1 MPLGGVDRR
10 RPRQAPRRRN
20 CVLHTRSIELPP
32 LMKSSEH
39 ISASYGIW
47 IAAIA
52 AVVIFLVDLTLP
64 LGVAIPIAYVGL
76 ILFGLWIP
84 QMGYTVGIAA
94 LASVLTVIDPFL
106 SSPGGP
112 VWMAAANR
120 GIVIAVLW
128 STAVIV
134 ILYNHARREIR
145 ALRGMLAICASCKKV
160 RGDEGFWK
168 HMDEYIE
175 DHSEVLLSHCLC
187 PACQQKWFP
196 ELAERR
202 SSVGPAKVTESSSL

>member
-1 MPLGGVDRR
+1 L
-10 RPRQAPRRRN
+10 A
-20 CVLHTRSIELPP
+20 P
-32 LMKSSEH
+32 LMKSFDNMPNS
-39 ISASYGIW
+39 SRLW
-47 IAAIA
+47 IAAIGGIA
-52 AVVIFLVDLTLP
+52 IFLVDLTVP

-84 QMGYTVGIAA
+84 QTGYTVCVAA
-94 LASVLTVIDPFL
+94 MASVLTILDPFL
-106 SSPGGP
+106 SPPGGP
-112 VWMAAANR
+112 VWMAVANR

-128 STAVIV
+128 STAAIV
-134 ILYNHARREIR
+134 VLYNHARGEIR

-196 ELAERR
+196 ELAITRP
-202 SSVGPAKVTESSSL
+202 SMSPVKVTELS